1 MSKISDYKFEKL
13 VREMYANGKSMR
25 SITRELNALIPQDD
39 EPISEM
45 AVSRW
50 LRADKKQLPMVESTN
65 TPKLSD
71 NGVEESE
78 DINPYLE
85 TLKLVDDC
93 DYQIE
98 ILKKQIEKATKFTQS
113 NSDNSLASNKKGE
126 NPQSLLISFLTRKQS
141 LLADIA
147 NYQKEMASFAQV
159 KETLKIVFDT
169 LQKVSPEA
177 YEQFKKEIIE
187 KQQIKNLVR

>member
-13 VREMYANGKSMR
+13 VSEMYANGKSMR

>member
-1 MSKISDYKFEKL
+1 MSKISDYQLEKI
-13 VREMYANGKSMR
+13 VRDMHNEGKSII
-25 SITRELNALIPQDD
+25 SIAQFLNTQIPKDD

-50 LRADKKQLPMVESTN
+50 LRADKKQLPMVSVDNKPTN
-65 TPKLSD
+65 D
-71 NGVEESE
+71 NGVEDSE
-78 DINPYLE
+78 DVNPYLE
-85 TLKLVDDC
+85 TVKLIEDC

-98 ILKKQIEKATKFTQS
+98 ILKKSIELKK
-113 NSDNSLASNKKGE
+113 DNAGLELLKKGATD
-126 NPQSLLISFLTRKQS
+126 PQVLLQNFIARKQA

-159 KETLKIVFDT
+159 KEALKIVFDT

-177 YEQFKKEIIE
+177 YEQFKKEIVE
-187 KQQIKNLVR
+187 KQHIKNLMR

>member
-1 MSKISDYKFEKL
+1 MSKISDYKFEQT
-13 VREMYANGKSMR
+13 VRQMYKEGKSLR
-25 SITRELNALIPQDD
+25 SIAQFLNTQIPKDD

-50 LRADKKQLPMVESTN
+50 IRADKKQLPIISVENPVEATN
-65 TPKLSD
+65 N

-78 DINPYLE
+78 DVNPYLE
-85 TLKLVDDC
+85 TVKLIDDC

-98 ILKKQIEKATKFTQS
+98 ILKKRIELKK
-113 NSDNSLASNKKGE
+113 DNAGLELLKKGATD
-126 NPQSLLISFLTRKQS
+126 PQVLLQNFIARKQA

-147 NYQKEMASFAQV
+147 AYQKEMASFAQV
-159 KETLKIVFDT
+159 KEALKIVFDV

-177 YEQFKKEIIE
+177 YEQFKKEIVE
-187 KQQIKNLVR
+187 KQQIKNLMR